1 MEIGSALRY
10 EHYKLL
16 FLFTFS
22 RFGGRDKRRF
32 LVLLFLDNKSKNVNE
47 KIKIRK
53 KPHPPDLSISIYN
66 RFSQGTKQV
75 TKHRRGNLVEG
86 KEKDLGGRMVQWL
99 AHGLALV
106 QFFVLSSLV

>member
-22 RFGGRDKRRF
+22 RFGGRHKRRF

-53 KPHPPDLSISIYN
+53 NLIPLTFLSAYTTVSPKEQSRSRNTEEETWWKGRKRIWE
-66 RFSQGTKQV
+66 
-75 TKHRRGNLVEG
+75 EG
-86 KEKDLGGRMVQWL
+86 WCSG
-99 AHGLALV
+99 
-106 QFFVLSSLV
+106 